1 MVARYLYKK
10 IFVMGR
16 LKYIKKP
23 SEDWEAPSRKAM
35 MERLESET
43 FDLVIVGGGSTGA
56 GCALDGATRGLKVA
70 LVEALDFGSGTSS
83 KSTKLVHGGV
93 RYLASA
99 VSNLDWS
106 QYRLVWQALDER
118 STMFKI
124 SPYLTNSIKILVPIY
139 SRILIP
145 YYYLGLKLYDW
156 ISGLKSLGKSY
167 FIGRKEAIDVFP
179 HVNKKNLCG
188 AMVYFDGQQDDVRNN
203 VMLVMTAV
211 YHGAVAVN
219 YLSVNSLVTEEGKIT
234 GVRCRDSITGFE
246 IEIKSAG
253 VINSTGNFAD
263 GLRKMNDGNAKEIMI
278 QSSGTHIVIPKE
290 YAPKEMGFLD
300 PLTGD
305 NRIAF
310 FMPWMGKTLVGSTDV
325 KSKNEA
331 SPSPTKE
338 DLEFLVHEV
347 RAYTSQNPNLKKDE
361 VSAIWTG
368 IRPLVKDVEVSETSS
383 IVRKHFVQ
391 AEKNGLLTVTGG
403 KWTIYRKIAEDA
415 IDLAVSTFSLK
426 PKGPCVTKYVQ
437 ILGANGY
444 GEDTWISVQKKLNVP
459 KDVAKRL
466 VRFYGTNALKLSK
479 YIKKDRKKLLS
490 VKYSYFSEEVEYCID
505 NEMAVRICDVLCNRL
520 MIGLMDVK
528 EAYGCIEK
536 VLETFKR
543 KHGWDADRCNREEV
557 DAIRMLNTYGL
568 KILREDLQDDSSLQ
582 IECPGGK
589 KHKNNLNTSTA
600 K

>member
-1 MVARYLYKK
+1 MASRYLYKK

-16 LKYIKKP
+16 LKHIKKP

-35 MERLESET
+35 MERLESEV

-56 GCALDGATRGLKVA
+56 GCALDAATRGLNVA

-99 VSNLDWS
+99 VSNLDLS

-139 SRILIP
+139 SKILVP
-145 YYYLGLKLYDW
+145 YFYLGLKLYDW

-167 FIGRKEAIDVFP
+167 FISRKEAIDAFP

-219 YLSVNSLVTEEGKIT
+219 YLSAKSLVMKEGKIA
-234 GVRCRDSITGFE
+234 GVRCKDLISGSEVE
-246 IEIKSAG
+246 IRSAG

-263 GLRKMNDGNAKEIMI
+263 DLRRMNDGDAREIMV
-278 QSSGTHIVIPKE
+278 QSSGTHIVIPEE

-310 FMPWMGKTLVGSTDV
+310 FMPWMGKTLVGSTDI
-325 KSKNEA
+325 KAKNEA

-338 DLEFLVHEV
+338 DLEFLIHEV
-347 RAYTSQNPNLKKDE
+347 RAYTSQNPKLTKDE

-368 IRPLVKDVEVSETSS
+368 IRPLVKDIEVSETSS

-391 AEKNGLLTVTGG
+391 VEKNGLLTVTGG

-415 IDLAVSTFSLK
+415 IDLAVSAFYLK

-437 ILGANGY
+437 ILGADEY
-444 GEDTWISVQKKLNVP
+444 SEDTWICVQKKLNVP

-466 VRFYGTNALKLSK
+466 VRFYGTGALRLAN
-479 YIKKDRKKLLS
+479 YIKKGKKSLLS
-490 VKYSYFSEEVEYCID
+490 EKYSYFCEEVEYCID

-520 MIGLMDVK
+520 MIGLVDVK
-528 EAYGCIEK
+528 EAYGCIRK
-536 VLETFKR
+536 VLEIFKR
-543 KHGWDADRCNREEV
+543 KHRWDADRCNDEEIN
-557 DAIRMLNTYGL
+557 AIRMLNTYGL
-568 KILREDLQDDSSLQ
+568 KILREDIQDESSL
-582 IECPGGK
+582 EAGCPEEEEHRSGSK
-589 KHKNNLNTSTA
+589 SLITK
-600 K
+600 

>member
-1 MVARYLYKK
+1 MAFRYLYKK

-16 LKYIKKP
+16 LKCIRKP
-23 SEDWEAPSRKAM
+23 CKNWEVPTREAM
-35 MERLESET
+35 MERLRSEV
-43 FDLVIVGGGSTGA
+43 FDLIIVGAGSSGA

-70 LVEALDFGSGTSS
+70 LVDAGDFGSGTSS

-106 QYRLVWQALDER
+106 QYKLVWQALEER
-118 STMFKI
+118 STMFRI
-124 SPYLTNSIKILVPIY
+124 SPYLTNSIKIMVPVY

-145 YYYLGLKLYDW
+145 YYYIGLKLYDW
-156 ISGLKSLGKSY
+156 ISGLKSLGGSY

-211 YHGAVAVN
+211 YHGAVATN
-219 YLSVNSLVTEEGKIT
+219 YLSVKSLISSGGKIT
-234 GVRCRDSITGFE
+234 GVRCKDGITGSE
-246 IEIKSAG
+246 MEIKGLG
-253 VINSTGNFAD
+253 VINSTGSFAD
-263 GLRKMNDGNAKEIMI
+263 DLRKKSDSSTGEII
-278 QSSGTHIVIPKE
+278 SQSSGTHIVIPKE

-310 FMPWMGKTLVGSTDV
+310 FMPWMGKTLVGATDI
-325 KSKNEA
+325 KAKNEL

-338 DLEFLVHEV
+338 DLKFLMHEV
-347 RAYTSQNPNLKKDE
+347 RAYTSQGLKLVKDE

-368 IRPLVKDVEVSETSS
+368 IRPLVKDDEVSETSS
-383 IVRKHFVQ
+383 IVRKHFVKI
-391 AEKNGLLTVTGG
+391 EKNGLLTVTGG

-415 IDLAVSTFSLK
+415 IDLAIREFSLK

-437 ILGANGY
+437 ILGSDGY
-444 GEDTWISVQKKLNVP
+444 SEDTYVSIQRKLGVG
-459 KDVAKRL
+459 KDTAERL
-466 VRFYGTNALKLSK
+466 TRFYGTMALKLAK
-479 YIKKDRKKLLS
+479 YRRRGKKKDHLS
-490 VKYSYFSEEVEYCID
+490 EKYTYLVEEVEYCID

-520 MIGLMDVK
+520 MIGLIDVK
-528 EAYGCIEK
+528 EAYRCLGK
-536 VLETFKR
+536 VLEIFKR
-543 KHGWDADRCNREEV
+543 KHRWDADRCNREEV

-568 KILREDLQDDSSLQ
+568 KILRGELQSSSSL
-582 IECPGGK
+582 E
-589 KHKNNLNTSTA
+589 
-600 K
+600 